1 MKINNIVI
9 ENFLS
14 MEHVSID
21 FEKFSELVLVEGKNK
36 DTKPISSNG
45 AGKSSV
51 IEALV
56 FALFGKTIRKTTEK
70 SLTNLHTEGKCKVT
84 LTVNN
89 NIVIERTKKP
99 SKLVVMVGDKN
110 ETRDNVMAT
119 QKYLEKTL
127 NINPQIFLASI
138 VFGQGIKT
146 DFLTATADEKR
157 AIIQN
162 FLNLSDLFEMR
173 SKLRSL
179 KSHALNA
186 KKVASTLNDEA
197 FARSDKLKGK
207 LKKLRAAKK
216 EFSVIFTPEKSK
228 FINKYSISEI
238 QEKERIYHDL
248 DINLES
254 ASHQLHK
261 VRTEIK
267 SSLSRIERSQGGAC
281 EHCSKVSLEIWNM
294 IKEDEQS
301 VINKNSILLNLKK
314 DIKKLKE
321 KLEEN
326 YVPITIRDFELI
338 EESKT
343 IDTKISNF
351 ESQVREHNRIK
362 KKHLEE
368 VTVAQK
374 RYDLLKFWE
383 VAFSEQGLVKYVIR
397 NILTFFNDRANYY
410 MNFLTAGNF
419 TIDFNEFLEETV
431 FLKKKKVYYT
441 SLSGG
446 EKKKVSLS
454 VMLALNDLLL
464 LSGKDRSNIIFFDEI
479 ADSLDEEG
487 IKGLYELIKEVTNSK
502 TMFIITHNDYL
513 MGLIEDWA
521 EHLVVEKKKGITT
534 VKTKNAVL

>member
-14 MEHVSID
+14 MENVSID
-21 FEKFSELVLVEGKNK
+21 FEQFSELVLVEGRNK

-70 SLTNLHTEGKCKVT
+70 SLTNLHTDGKCKVT
-84 LTVNN
+84 LTVNDN
-89 NIVIERTKKP
+89 VVIERTKKP
-99 SKLVVMVGDKN
+99 SKLVVRVGDKN

-119 QKYLEKTL
+119 QKYLERTL
-127 NINPQIFLASI
+127 NINPQVFLASI

-162 FLNLSDLFEMR
+162 FLNISDLFEMR
-173 SKLRSL
+173 SKIRSL
-179 KSHALNA
+179 KSRALNA

-207 LKKLRAAKK
+207 LKKLRTAKK
-216 EFSVIFTPEKSK
+216 EFTTIFSSEKAE

-238 QEKERIYHDL
+238 QEKERLYHDL
-248 DINLES
+248 DVTYES
-254 ASHQLHK
+254 VAHQLSK
-261 VRTEIK
+261 TRADIK
-267 SSLSRIERSQGGAC
+267 SSLSRIERYKGGAC
-281 EHCSKVSLEIWNM
+281 EHCSKVSLEIWKM
-294 IKEDEQS
+294 IKEDEQN
-301 VINKNSILLNLKK
+301 VVDKNSTLLDLKK
-314 DIKKLKE
+314 SLKE
-321 KLEEN
+321 LKVQLDEN
-326 YVPITIRDFELI
+326 YIPITVADFELI
-338 EESKT
+338 EEAKT
-343 IDTKISNF
+343 IDVKISNLD
-351 ESQVREHNRIK
+351 SQIREHRRIK
-362 KKHLEE
+362 KKHLDE

-374 RYDLLKFWE
+374 RYDILKFWE
-383 VAFSEQGLVKYVIR
+383 VAFSEQGLVKYIIR

-419 TIDFNEFLEETV
+419 TIDFDEFLEETV
-431 FLKKKKVYYT
+431 YLKNGKVYYT

-487 IKGLYELIKEVTNSK
+487 IKGLHELIKEVTNSK

-513 MGLIEDWA
+513 VGLIEDWA
-521 EHLVVEKKKGITT
+521 EHLIVEKTKGITT
-534 VKTKNAVL
+534 VKTKNANL